1 MVYTVNLKNAEI
13 MFFTLFFY
21 LHVVWLHQQHFH
33 IRHLNKLGR
42 QLDASTENNSHTVSG
57 LYNVK

>member
-1 MVYTVNLKNAEI
+1 